1 MILSLCKIL
10 QFSSRFGQSGKAW
23 SETTL
28 RKVSA
33 PAIALR
39 LDSKPPGQ
47 PAKALA
53 DLPED
58 LELSWGERIAR
69 ATEGALEAEISHL
82 SLSANSSVLAK
93 LGDWVQ
99 DEVVPAPL
107 PTTLTISNLSLQVND
122 DKPPMPGYPA
132 PPPLDVNVVS
142 LRVTRDREGVVKVE
156 QVPVDKGS
164 PQVPASSQSE
174 AELRAALEAAREE
187 VRVLRG
193 KLAREEMRAKE
204 EEGKAK
210 VAALEKVQ
218 AEGRV
223 DGLVKEKKSLLDT
236 LKYLQEELLKS
247 GKK

>member
-1 MILSLCKIL
+1 MP
-10 QFSSRFGQSGKAW
+10 GYP
-23 SETTL
+23 
-28 RKVSA
+28 A
-33 PAIALR
+33 P
-39 LDSKPPGQ
+39 PPQ
-47 PAKALA
+47 
-53 DLPED
+53 
-58 LELSWGERIAR
+58 
-69 ATEGALEAEISHL
+69 
-82 SLSANSSVLAK
+82 
-93 LGDWVQ
+93 
-99 DEVVPAPL
+99 PAPL
-107 PTTLTISNLSLQVND
+107 PTILTISNLSLHVND

-142 LRVTRDREGVVKVE
+142 LRVTRNKEGVVKVE
-156 QVPVDKGS
+156 QGPVNKES
-164 PQVPASSQSE
+164 PQVIASSQSE

-193 KLAREEMRAKE
+193 KLAREEMRAME

-218 AEGRV
+218 VEGRV

>member
-10 QFSSRFGQSGKAW
+10 QFSFRFGQSGKAW

-107 PTTLTISNLSLQVND
+107 PTWCTVFCASIFVLTALCASAWSNNRWS
-122 DKPPMPGYPA
+122 
-132 PPPLDVNVVS
+132 
-142 LRVTRDREGVVKVE
+142 TRCSG
-156 QVPVDKGS
+156 
-164 PQVPASSQSE
+164 AC
-174 AELRAALEAAREE
+174 
-187 VRVLRG
+187 
-193 KLAREEMRAKE
+193 
-204 EEGKAK
+204 
-210 VAALEKVQ
+210 
-218 AEGRV
+218 
-223 DGLVKEKKSLLDT
+223 SLLAFR
-236 LKYLQEELLKS
+236 S
-247 GKK
+247 